1 VTVTVVW
8 IAVGRFAGIL
18 GLASVTDYLRAR
30 TGKRSVLHRS
40 PRHRHRSRGER
51 LRETLRAPQMLQLPL
66 VEEAMG
72 RQPCPCWAGSTP
84 PAPPLMISSR
94 PPSCL
99 HQQSAAASGAPVC
112 WAMYQAP
119 SS

>member
-40 PRHRHRSRGER
+40 PRHRHRSRGDR
-51 LRETLRAPQMLQLPL
+51 LRETLRAADAPAPARGRSDGTSALPL
-66 VEEAMG
+66 LG
-72 RQPCPCWAGSTP
+72 R
-84 PAPPLMISSR
+84 
-94 PPSCL
+94 L
-99 HQQSAAASGAPVC
+99 HATCAAADDLEQATIVSSPAIRRRQRGTCVLGHVSGTVI
-112 WAMYQAP
+112 
-119 SS
+119 